1 MRSLSHLLLA
11 LAVAVSLFGN
21 PVWAGRGGGPRSHS
35 SSTGHAKGGTT
46 HVKGYYRKD
55 GTYVRP
61 HTRRLSGSTPS
72 GSTWGRSYRP
82 RSYHS
87 VSRSRWRYASG
98 VTNWHARRQS
108 TTEFYGL
115 QRDKHGRVRRSEAAK
130 LAFRRRNPCPSTGRV
145 YGPCPGYVIDHM
157 RALKH
162 GGADSPSNMQWQT
175 TAAAKAKDK
184 WE

>member
-1 MRSLSHLLLA
+1 MRALSRLLLA
-11 LAVAVSLFGN
+11 LAVAVSLFGG
-21 PVWAGRGGGPRSHS
+21 PAWAGRGGGHSYSSKPSHS
-35 SSTGHAKGGTT
+35 GTT
-46 HVKGYYRKD
+46 HVRGYVRKD

-61 HTRRLSGSTPS
+61 HTRRSPGT
-72 GSTWGRSYRP
+72 GTTHSTWGRSYRP
-82 RSYHS
+82 RTYHS
-87 VSRSRWRYASG
+87 VSRTRWRYGSG

-115 QRDKHGRVRRSEAAK
+115 TRDSHGRIRRSEAAK
-130 LAFRRRNPCPSTGRV
+130 LAFRRRHPCPSTGKV
-145 YGPCPGYVIDHM
+145 YGPCPGYVIDHI

-175 TAAAKAKDK
+175 KAEAKAKDK